1 MERLLLMTRLHF
13 CIRLIKKVSYEAL
26 YTNATI
32 AFAWFFQHMPNDQWD
47 LDWVFERQIVE
58 LGIGGNSRK
67 VVLTAGK
74 MALFDVL
81 DAATGE
87 YLDSFDV
94 GLQNIVTAIDP
105 HTGNKTINPRAIPN
119 AEDSNLY
126 APWLMLGEIGP
137 RLQSILQ
144 QRCFSLKFA

>member
-1 MERLLLMTRLHF
+1 MHSLNKEG
-13 CIRLIKKVSYEAL
+13 VSNEAL

-32 AFAWFFQHMPNDQWD
+32 ALRPKTGARLVFQHMPNDQWD

-58 LGIGGNSRK
+58 LELVVIRVK

-87 YLDSFDV
+87 YIDSFDV

-144 QRCFSLKFA
+144 QRCFTFPCLKFA

>member
-1 MERLLLMTRLHF
+1 M
-13 CIRLIKKVSYEAL
+13 

-32 AFAWFFQHMPNDQWD
+32 ALRPKTGELAWFFQHMPNDRD

-58 LGIGGNSRK
+58 LGIGDNSRK

-94 GLQNIVTAIDP
+94 GLRILLP
-105 HTGNKTINPRAIPN
+105 P
-119 AEDSNLY
+119 
-126 APWLMLGEIGP
+126 
-137 RLQSILQ
+137 SILIPAIRRLTPEQ
-144 QRCFSLKFA
+144 FLMPKT